1 MDQVHLTKNQLKVMA
16 EKNTDFVITGT
27 NEDAGLLYVETLK
40 DVGRDKG
47 KWLGRNGRTRE
58 GEKF

>member
-16 EKNTDFVITGT
+16 EKNQDFVITGT

-40 DVGRDKG
+40 DVGHGKG

-58 GEKF
+58 GDKY